1 MGPAAARKP
10 GLDLTNRECE
20 LVAAAWLST
29 QNPHIDWD
37 KFATIAGFK
46 NAHSART
53 CFGPL
58 KKKLQEKYGNGK
70 PANRVVKSY
79 EWTPRQR
86 KRKAVPDIDTAEEPS
101 NPGENL
107 PASAVSAITSTT
119 KNSTD
124 DVKDPLKGTRDF
136 IDLDATEDEEEDDD
150 PAMAAAVRDP
160 KRQKMLLVPDVLHVG
175 QGAYDMEGVV

>member
-1 MGPAAARKP
+1 MTCLPK
-10 GLDLTNRECE
+10 
-20 LVAAAWLST
+20 
-29 QNPHIDWD
+29 IDWD

-86 KRKAVPDIDTAEEPS
+86 KRKATPDIDAAEAPS
-101 NPGENL
+101 NMRRATPGENP
-107 PASAVSAITSTT
+107 PANAACGASSTM

-124 DVKDPLKGTRDF
+124 HVQGPLKAARIF

-150 PAMAAAVRDP
+150 PAMAAAARDP
-160 KRQKMLLVPDVLHVG
+160 KRQKVLLVPDVLHVR
-175 QGAYDMEGVV
+175 QDTYDMEGVI